1 MPLIPVLEQKTIHDL
16 LLVLDLAGTF
26 VFAISGAMLGVRR
39 SLDIFGILVLSF
51 AASSAGGIT
60 RDLLIGAVP
69 PAAISDWRY
78 LAVALAA
85 GLLAF
90 FSYSLIARVRTAIL
104 IFDAAGLAL
113 FAVAGTQKALAYGLN
128 PLMAAL
134 LGMLTGIGGGIVR
147 DLLVA
152 RTPAVLRS
160 DLYALAALAGAV
172 LVVVGHGLNWP
183 IVPTAIAGAGVCF
196 GLRLMA
202 IRYGWNLPVARPIE
216 SGDEGTIVNGDRG
229 TCAEDCLPSRDSECR
244 YLSPARG
251 ARGAGPRLSTG
262 TGLVWQRGTVH
273 DIRRR
278 TSSQSM
284 LDGSPNPRP

>member
-1 MPLIPVLEQKTIHDL
+1 LPIIPVFEQKTIHDL

-39 SLDIFGILVLSF
+39 NLDIFGILVLSF
-51 AASSAGGIT
+51 VASSAGGVT

-85 GLLAF
+85 GLLTF
-90 FSYSLIARVRTAIL
+90 FSHSLIARVRTAIL
-104 IFDAAGLAL
+104 MFDAAGLAL

-152 RTPAVLRS
+152 RTPAVLQR
-160 DLYALAALAGAV
+160 DLYALAALAGAM
-172 LVVVGHGLNWP
+172 LVVTGHRLNWP
-183 IVPTAIAGAGVCF
+183 VVPTAIAGAAVCF

-202 IRYGWNLPVARPIE
+202 IRQGWNLPVARPTE
-216 SGDEGTIVNGDRG
+216 SGDER
-229 TCAEDCLPSRDSECR
+229 EC
-244 YLSPARG
+244 
-251 ARGAGPRLSTG
+251 
-262 TGLVWQRGTVH
+262 
-273 DIRRR
+273 
-278 TSSQSM
+278 
-284 LDGSPNPRP
+284 

>member
-1 MPLIPVLEQKTIHDL
+1 MLISDLEQKTIHNL

-39 SLDIFGILVLSF
+39 RLDIFGILVISF

-85 GLLAF
+85 GLLSF
-90 FSYSLIARVRTAIL
+90 FCYSMIARLGTAIL

-128 PLMAAL
+128 PFMAAL
-134 LGMLTGIGGGIVR
+134 LGMLTGIGGGIAR

-152 RTPAVLRS
+152 RTPVVLRS

-172 LVVVGHGLNWP
+172 LIVVGKDLNWP

-202 IRYGWNLPVARPIE
+202 IRYGWSLPVAASIKKGKEMDE
-216 SGDEGTIVNGDRG
+216 SE
-229 TCAEDCLPSRDSECR
+229 
-244 YLSPARG
+244 
-251 ARGAGPRLSTG
+251 
-262 TGLVWQRGTVH
+262 
-273 DIRRR
+273 
-278 TSSQSM
+278 
-284 LDGSPNPRP
+284 